1 MIEPRQENLRHD
13 VPRVIVAQRVI
24 DKITRGA
31 LLYPEPETGEAMIGL
46 IIPRPGQEEPEIYVL
61 DTISPGE
68 RAVREWGMF
77 EQGDDWQGDVFHWL
91 YMNWETYRARRRGS
105 YGNAVAAKWDAPLA
119 HVGDWHKQPGD
130 MIEPSGGD
138 AATARRMIADA
149 ETPIEHIVAP
159 IVTMYQ
165 LNGELTVPPPV
176 PVNATQPEP
185 AALEPS
191 AGTGISAPDAGET
204 EAEAESASAY
214 LEVIRPAEDT
224 GPVPPV
230 VPGSLTI
237 PLPDDGWLVRIDFWY
252 MSKRHRQFVRVA
264 PEVWDDDRLPGLPPV
279 AWHLAHPR
287 RFDQEYSL
295 LTQAGYNVDIV
306 RWDADGKPPFEIC
319 FAVFKPGASRAY
331 LLVTSADYPT
341 TMPAA
346 RVAPMVT
353 VGEEEDLFEKLYE
366 ASSPL
371 MTTQLPDWPWDS
383 KRTLIELVWHFEKTL
398 KEDRPS

>member
-1 MIEPRQENLRHD
+1 MTEPKQENLRHD
-13 VPRVIVAQRVI
+13 VPRVIVARRVI

-46 IIPRPGQEEPEIYVL
+46 VIPRPGQDEPEIYVL

-91 YMNWETYRARRRGS
+91 YVNWETYRERRRGS

-138 AATARRMIADA
+138 AETARRMISDP
-149 ETPIEHIVAP
+149 ETSIEHIVAP
-159 IVTMYQ
+159 IVTMYR
-165 LNGELTVPPPV
+165 LDGKHAPPPA
-176 PVNATQPEP
+176 PVNGAQPEP
-185 AALEPS
+185 AVPES
-191 AGTGISAPDAGET
+191 AASAEVGAADAGEG
-204 EAEAESASAY
+204 EAEAARVEAAPY
-214 LEVIRPAEDT
+214 PAEDT
-224 GPVPPV
+224 GPVPPAA
-230 VPGSLTI
+230 PGSLAI
-237 PLPDDGWLVRIDFWY
+237 PLPDDGWLVRVDFWY

-264 PEVWDDDRLPGLPPV
+264 PEVWDDDRLPGLPPI

-319 FAVFKPGASRAY
+319 FAVFKPGASRVY

-346 RVAPMVT
+346 RIAPMVT
-353 VGEEEDLFEKLYE
+353 VGEDEDPFEKLYE
-366 ASSPL
+366 VSSPL
-371 MTTQLPDWPWDS
+371 LITQLPDWPWDS

-398 KEDRPS
+398 KEDRAS